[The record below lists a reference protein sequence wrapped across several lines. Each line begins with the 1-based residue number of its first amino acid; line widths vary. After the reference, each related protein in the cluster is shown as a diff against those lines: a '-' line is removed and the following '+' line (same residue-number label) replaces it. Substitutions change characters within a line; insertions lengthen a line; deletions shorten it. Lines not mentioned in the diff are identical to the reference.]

1 MLSDYVNNSK
11 STGRPGARDGR
22 GGQAEAF
29 TLHHSLGFHCT
40 CACAGNRRP
49 LWTATRS
56 ANRTGRWCVCGMS
69 PAIVDGDEAGEQDG
83 YIGEP
88 EIAQEFVGIE

>member
-1 MLSDYVNNSK
+1 
-11 STGRPGARDGR
+11 
-22 GGQAEAF
+22 
-29 TLHHSLGFHCT
+29 
-40 CACAGNRRP
+40 
-49 LWTATRS
+49 
-56 ANRTGRWCVCGMS
+56 MS